1 VALVTSR
8 VVRRVPSVR
17 WLAIGAACVPGV
29 PALLLVIMAIS
40 THSLELEESL
50 AVFSIPFVLAPLT
63 AYGVWTL
70 SRHQGG
76 KLSFGTSLFLVGLTV
91 FVAFGS
97 VPVFLF
103 GVAAAAL
110 GQDKTGVLVMA
121 IAVLVAIV
129 TAMSNVLLLLLLIT
143 NRR

>member
-1 VALVTSR
+1 
-8 VVRRVPSVR
+8 VR
-17 WLAIGAACVPGV
+17 WLAIAAACIPGI
-29 PALLLVIMAIS
+29 PALLLVILALG
-40 THSLELEESL
+40 THTLELEESL
-50 AVFSIPFVLAPLT
+50 AVFSIPFVLAPLA

-91 FVAFGS
+91 FAAFAS

-103 GVAAAAL
+103 GVVAAAL

-129 TAMSNVLLLLLLIT
+129 TAMANVLLLLILIT